1 MQKRVNQNQ
10 DDANLTKTLRTILIL
25 LILTSFLK
33 VSGQT
38 FDKTFTGQWAMTFW
52 SFEFNKD
59 GTYKRT
65 STGHYGNPTFQ
76 GTYKIYNDTIE
87 IENGYDSSSGT
98 LNKYYLISTYH
109 SKFMTKQ
116 QGRIIDLTNLYEYYD
131 NDRNSI
137 SQKNKIIKVEIT
149 DSLNRVQKSF
159 NSYIPINYLTN
170 KYNIDLSWCAEFYD
184 YPANLKKAE
193 IEKPN
198 TLDKQGTKLDA
209 FHFYDNQSRLIEYF
223 YIGSKIN
230 GIKPETLNLE
240 YFQGTK
246 NVKKI
251 TDSKDGSNYNFE
263 YDDNGN
269 IMLIDY
275 FTEDNKRINQL
286 KVID

>member
-1 MQKRVNQNQ
+1 MC
-10 DDANLTKTLRTILIL
+10 NLTKTLRTILIL

-223 YIGSKIN
+223 YIGSKIS
-230 GIKPETLNLE
+230 GIKPETLKLE